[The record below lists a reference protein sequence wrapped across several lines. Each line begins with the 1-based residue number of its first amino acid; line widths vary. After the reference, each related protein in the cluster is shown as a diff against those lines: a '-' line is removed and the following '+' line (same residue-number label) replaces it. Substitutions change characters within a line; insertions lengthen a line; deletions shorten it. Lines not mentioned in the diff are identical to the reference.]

1 MSGSLTQGPVHV
13 RLFGRISPGTRT
25 DVQLST
31 PEDSLIRDMKTEMG
45 FLPFNTSN
53 FICRDTNSDT
63 QEPLPHKLKTDLE
76 RRFRTAVDR
85 MIAAEARQND
95 GLPSSLSSY
104 AGALSRTSSALIPA
118 KSENDQASPED
129 GESFLKLCLISFT
142 HQIQTSGYPLL
153 ATLLSIFLENSFFPG
168 TRREAQSTGRLKSRN
183 IFLRPIA

>member
-104 AGALSRTSSALIPA
+104 AGALSRTSSTLIPA
-118 KSENDQASPED
+118 KSENGQPSLED
-129 GESFLKLCLISFT
+129 GKSFLMLRFISFT
-142 HQIQTSGYPLL
+142 HQIQISGHPLL
-153 ATLLSIFLENSFFPG
+153 AILFSISLANLFFPG

-183 IFLRPIA
+183 ILLLPVA